1 MKMPRNAQEAQGL
14 PGMHERAEQM
24 KTVRNA
30 EQAQGALLW
39 RSRRGMLEVELK
51 LLPFAR
57 TGLCELAPAD
67 REAYARLLQEDDWQL
82 HDWLQGWSAPADP
95 ALARIVGRIRGMEPQ
110 DGA

>member
-1 MKMPRNAQEAQGL
+1 MRMARNSEG
-14 PGMHERAEQM
+14 AE
-24 KTVRNA
+24 
-30 EQAQGALLW
+30 GALLW

-57 TGLCELAPAD
+57 TGLHELAPAD
-67 REAYARLLQEDDWQL
+67 REAYARLLEEDDWQL

-95 ALARIVGRIRGMEPQ
+95 ALARIVGRIRGMESQ

>member
-1 MKMPRNAQEAQGL
+1 MTTTRQSEGA
-14 PGMHERAEQM
+14 ER
-24 KTVRNA
+24 
-30 EQAQGALLW
+30 ALLW

-57 TGLCELAPAD
+57 TGLRELASAE

-82 HDWLQGWSAPADP
+82 HDWLQGRSAPADP